1 MQVHFGEE
9 LIRAEWPKSVACIGT
24 FDGVHL
30 GHREVI
36 STAVARAG
44 ERGLPGMLVTFDRHP
59 AAILAPERCP
69 KAIAPLVSNLKQF
82 EALGVSL
89 ALILPFTKALSET
102 TAQEFLDHVLIGELK
117 SELLV
122 VGHDFAFGK
131 GREGT
136 PEWLKPRIET
146 EVVPPFEMDAHRV
159 SSSEIRTLI
168 QAGSVELARRL
179 LGRPFAIHGSVVGG
193 DKLGR
198 KLGFPTVNIAR
209 SYDGVLP
216 MDGVYSGIAHTSKGT
231 FQAAISIGFR
241 PTVAGAVRV
250 LEAFLLE
257 FPNVE
262 IYGSSVDL
270 EFHHRLREQAKFDSL
285 EALKDQ
291 MARDIESIANNPACP

>member
-9 LIRAEWPKSVACIGT
+9 LIRAEWPKSVVCIGT

-36 STAVARAG
+36 STAVARARK
-44 ERGLPGMLVTFDRHP
+44 RGLPGMLVTFDRHP

-69 KAIAPLVSNLKQF
+69 KAIAPLSSNLKQF
-82 EALGVSL
+82 EGFGVSL

-102 TAQEFLDHVLIGELK
+102 SAQAFLNHVLISELK
-117 SELLV
+117 AELLV

-136 PEWLKPRIET
+136 PAWLKSRIET
-146 EVVPPFEMDAHRV
+146 EVIPPFEMDAHRV
-159 SSSEIRTLI
+159 SSSEIRALI

-179 LGRPFAIHGSVVGG
+179 LGRPFTIHGSVVGG

-198 KLGFPTVNIAR
+198 TLGYPTVNLAR

-216 MDGVYSGIAHTSKGT
+216 MDGIYSGIAYTAKGV
-231 FQAAISIGFR
+231 FRAAISIGFR
-241 PTVAGAVRV
+241 PTVSGSARV
-250 LEAFLLE
+250 LEAYLLD
-257 FPNVE
+257 FPNTE
-262 IYGSSVDL
+262 IYGTSVDL
-270 EFHHRLREQAKFDSL
+270 EFHHRLRDQVKYDSV
-285 EALKDQ
+285 EALKAQ
-291 MARDIESIANNPACP
+291 MARDVQQVANNPASM